1 MERTISSRQLMTLSF
16 VSMLSPFLRLIPGA
30 VTSVSGSASWV
41 SSALSIVPI
50 FLLSTALTALLRQ
63 FPNGTG
69 LSTAVLK
76 TMGRFPG
83 SLILSLWA
91 LWLVFHSG
99 FLLCSGADRFIATIY
114 PGVRPT
120 VFIWVTAGL
129 CVIAA
134 LGSIKSIARTSEIFR
149 PLLLF
154 VILLVL
160 FFTIRETEPTFLL
173 PVTTSQTPEI
183 LKGVP
188 IAAEAASVI
197 LVNSAF
203 LAKCIA
209 PENKPRSRTP
219 WLFGVTILG
228 VLFCITAVGS
238 LGKTYVSALSYP
250 FFIMARDLSI
260 LSGVE
265 RIESLVVGLWLLPDF
280 VLITVELMIAA
291 DTMLLITN
299 QHSSGNAHTAWVLIG
314 SAIAV
319 FFAFRIAPNSE
330 SLIQWSEKIIPAIHL
345 GWAYLVV
352 PFILL
357 ISKLRKKF

>member
-41 SSALSIVPI
+41 SAALSIIPI
-50 FLLSTALTALLRQ
+50 VLLSAALTALLHQ
-63 FPNGTG
+63 FPKGTG
-69 LSTAVLK
+69 LSATVLK
-76 TMGRFPG
+76 TMGQFPG
-83 SLILSLWA
+83 SLLLSLWA

-114 PGVRPT
+114 PGVKPT

-129 CVIAA
+129 CIIAA
-134 LGSIKSIARTSEIFR
+134 LGTVKSIARASEIFR

-154 VILLVL
+154 VILLIL
-160 FFTIRETEPTFLL
+160 FFTIREVEPTFLL
-173 PVTTSQTPEI
+173 PVTASQLPII

-188 IAAEAASVI
+188 LAAEAVSVI

-203 LAKCIA
+203 LSKCIK
-209 PENKPRSRTP
+209 PENTAYKRFP
-219 WLFGVTILG
+219 WLLGVTILS
-228 VLFCITAVGS
+228 VLFCVTAVGS

-260 LSGVE
+260 FSGVE
-265 RIESLVVGLWLLPDF
+265 RIEALVVGLWLLPDF

-291 DTMLLITN
+291 DIMLLITDR
-299 QHSSGNAHTAWVLIG
+299 QDSQNAHRVWIVIG
-314 SAIAV
+314 SALAV
-319 FFAFRIAPNSE
+319 FFAFRIAPESE
-330 SLIQWSEKIIPAIHL
+330 HLVQWSEKIIPAIHL
-345 GWAYLVV
+345 GWAYLVI
-352 PFILL
+352 PFVLL
-357 ISKLRKKF
+357 IAKLRKKF

>member
-1 MERTISSRQLMTLSF
+1 MERTISSRQLMALSF

-41 SSALSIVPI
+41 SSALSIIPI
-50 FLLSTALTALLRQ
+50 CLLSAALTAFLRH
-63 FPNGTG
+63 FPKETG
-69 LSTAVLK
+69 LSAAVLK

-83 SLILSLWA
+83 SLLLSLWA

-120 VFIWVTAGL
+120 VFIWVTAAL

-134 LGSIKSIARTSEIFR
+134 LGTVKSIARASEIFR

-160 FFTIRETEPTFLL
+160 LFTIREAEPTFLL
-173 PVTTSQTPEI
+173 PVTTRQTSEI
-183 LKGVP
+183 LKGIP
-188 IAAEAASVI
+188 LAAEAASVI
-197 LVNSAF
+197 LVNAAF
-203 LAKCIA
+203 LAKSIT
-209 PENKPRSRTP
+209 PDNTPHKRIP
-219 WLFGVTILG
+219 WLLGVTILA

-238 LGKTYVSALSYP
+238 LGETYVSALSYP

-265 RIESLVVGLWLLPDF
+265 RIEALVVGLWLLPDF
-280 VLITVELMIAA
+280 VLISVELMIAA

-299 QHSSGNAHTAWVLIG
+299 RQDTQNARTAWVLIG
-314 SAIAV
+314 SGISVFIA
-319 FFAFRIAPNSE
+319 FHIAPDSQ
-330 SLIQWSEKIIPAIHL
+330 SLVRWSEKIIPAIHL
-345 GWAYLVV
+345 GWAYVVV
-352 PFILL
+352 PFLLL

>member
-1 MERTISSRQLMTLSF
+1 MERTISSRQLMALSF

-41 SSALSIVPI
+41 SSALSIIPI
-50 FLLSTALTALLRQ
+50 YLLSTALTAFLRH
-63 FPNGTG
+63 FPKGTG
-69 LSTAVLK
+69 LSAAVLK

-83 SLILSLWA
+83 SLLLSLWA

-120 VFIWVTAGL
+120 VFIWVTAAL

-134 LGSIKSIARTSEIFR
+134 LGTVKSIARASEIFR

-160 FFTIRETEPTFLL
+160 LFTIREAEPTFLL
-173 PVTTSQTPEI
+173 PVTTRQTSEI
-183 LKGVP
+183 LKGIP
-188 IAAEAASVI
+188 LAAEAASVI
-197 LVNSAF
+197 LVNAAF
-203 LAKCIA
+203 LAKSIT
-209 PENKPRSRTP
+209 PDNTPHKRIP
-219 WLFGVTILG
+219 WLLGVTILA

-238 LGKTYVSALSYP
+238 LGETYVSALSYP

-265 RIESLVVGLWLLPDF
+265 RIEALVVGLWLLPDF
-280 VLITVELMIAA
+280 VLISVELMIAA

-299 QHSSGNAHTAWVLIG
+299 RQDTQNARTAWVLIG
-314 SAIAV
+314 SGISVFIA
-319 FFAFRIAPNSE
+319 FHIAPDSQ
-330 SLIQWSEKIIPAIHL
+330 SLVRWSEKIIPAIHL
-345 GWAYLVV
+345 GWAYVVV
-352 PFILL
+352 PFLLL